1 MRRKFATKALSF
13 VLASVLTVGA
23 TITVSAAPATDSS
36 SASSSSNIDMRPIQT
51 KMDGGVVKISRDN
64 GATWSAYTPP
74 ASTEK
79 ASDGDVDDALEI
91 VKDGIDDLG
100 EMADIPGMNL
110 ITDSVFDLVFPNNE
124 SDQIAD
130 SLNEIETNLDKI
142 TADLAED
149 EQKLSDQQTEDLLKA
164 EVNNFDT
171 NQFSAYHSNVDI
183 MTSELNSIDTVYQND
198 SADMQTALHD
208 YIIKGVDKSTIN
220 GNNILSATIAYGNQ
234 LADDGHVLENYT
246 QMMVYANKWE
256 HQGYADRKE
265 YLAKLLQTYTELT
278 MISEMSIA
286 VENETDPILAKAD
299 FTTLNKN
306 IQSVQ
311 GAIATYQVVER
322 PSNERYYQVPGHECL
337 LSSIAEPRQVNPNL
351 PNGWAGSMDNFHS
364 LLQNNQFQNL
374 FTNQSLGTT
383 NSNPTAQ
390 WMQQIFADY
399 NGKMSMFGIFFSPTE
414 GNFTSTKPLG
424 TSVFLTNDEHF
435 DWEQHKD
442 LFGTS
447 WADFTESAT
456 MVLNNSNTQ
465 LVQLAEGGIGGS
477 NGLEYLDDQH
487 NVNFI
492 GLSVLSQGAT
502 STHFQPSPAQTG
514 APATVPSS
522 SVSHNTSSVY
532 SNSSNVV
539 DNPHT
544 GASNTN
550 TSLPWALTVITTGGA
565 LIAVLLWRKRCI
577 HR

>member
-1 MRRKFATKALSF
+1 
-13 VLASVLTVGA
+13 
-23 TITVSAAPATDSS
+23 
-36 SASSSSNIDMRPIQT
+36 MRPIQT
-51 KMDGGVVKISRDN
+51 KIDGGVVKISRDN

-79 ASDGDVDDALEI
+79 TSDGDVDDALEI

-100 EMADIPGMNL
+100 EMAKIPGMNL

-149 EQKLSDQQTEDLLKA
+149 EQKTINEVNAAALRT

-171 NQFSAYHSNVDI
+171 NQFSAYHSSVDI

-286 VENETDPILAKAD
+286 VENETDPTLAEAD

-351 PNGWAGSMDNFHS
+351 PNGWSGGMDDFHS

-383 NSNPTAQ
+383 NSNPTIQ
-390 WMQQIFADY
+390 WMQQVFADY
-399 NGKMSMFGIFFSPTE
+399 NSDSPMSMFGIFFSPTE
-414 GNFTSTKPLG
+414 GNFTSAKPLG
-424 TSVFLTNDEHF
+424 TSVFLTNDEHL
-435 DWEQHKD
+435 DWAQHKD

-456 MVLNNSNTQ
+456 MVLNNSSTQ
-465 LVQLAEGGIGGS
+465 LVQLAHGGIGGA

-492 GLSVLSQGAT
+492 GLAVLNQGPT
-502 STHFQPSPAQTG
+502 SDHFQPSSTSTG
-514 APATVPSS
+514 TPATVPSS
-522 SVSHNTSSVY
+522 PVHNTSSVH

-544 GASNTN
+544 GTSNAN
-550 TSLPWALTVITTGGA
+550 AFLPWVLAVITAGGA
-565 LIAVLLWRKRCI
+565 FVILLLRKRRI